1 MSALL
6 KLGWM
11 FWLLVLFAV
20 AFARYAVLAVQDDDR
35 PLAVAATVAF
45 ALCCAAALM
54 AGVGWL

>member
-45 ALCCAAALM
+45 VLCCVATLM
-54 AGVGWL
+54 VGVGWL